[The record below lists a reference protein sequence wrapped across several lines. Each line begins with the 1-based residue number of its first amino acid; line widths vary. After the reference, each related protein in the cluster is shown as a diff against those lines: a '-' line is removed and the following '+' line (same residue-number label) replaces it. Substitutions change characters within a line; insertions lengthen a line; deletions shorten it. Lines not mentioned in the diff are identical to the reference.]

1 MMPICLVSLRVKC
14 SIMYMYVYVTHS
26 NKVSSHK
33 KPYGR
38 DILETYSYKLAL
50 GLLLLHYSTF
60 FSQSNGNRFALRL
73 PANYVECKRTYTL

>member
-38 DILETYSYKLAL
+38 DILEYSYKLAL
-50 GLLLLHYSTF
+50 GLLV
-60 FSQSNGNRFALRL
+60 Q
-73 PANYVECKRTYTL
+73 YVFLTIPEWESICVTAFRQLCRM